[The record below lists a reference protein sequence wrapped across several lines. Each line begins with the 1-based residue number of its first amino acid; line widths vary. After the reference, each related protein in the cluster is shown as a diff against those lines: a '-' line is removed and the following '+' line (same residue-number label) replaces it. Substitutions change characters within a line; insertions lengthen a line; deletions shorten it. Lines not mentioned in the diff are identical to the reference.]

1 VIIITVEHFVIVI
14 ISLQNNCFLSGF
26 LFVRYVV
33 NKVLQPME
41 TTDPFADDFY
51 FLQLSIKKNAAAR
64 EAAVKEQAAMPSS
77 IYVPL
82 PVWKETKER
91 IKLQMDS
98 SRRACHDKSRE
109 WETKEQVLGHQ
120 VRSDIHRPR
129 EQLRM
134 PSLQELDQYNSAE
147 AADQDGD
154 IEDFSE
160 MKNPFSSRLWTMRQ
174 AVQRGY
180 EALYTVQE
188 LQHLLSSPLIAS
200 NPTAHGEIVREIES
214 AVSLL
219 SQAIGIR
226 TLSATPR
233 PTASPNLGL
242 LGGEEEQ
249 NFSLDGGHVGAILQ
263 TTIGKKLMTRSLKLL
278 TPPHRW
284 ALLPVIL
291 AKILLSPPAADP
303 TTASSSSSGAANEAL
318 AVEQRLMRTI
328 IEFLQYSYQY
338 QVDSQRQVPPGAVAV
353 FTNILLTNLRQC
365 IKSVMVT
372 QMEKSKLRQALISD
386 RIRAEVMHMIV
397 QIGDKVS
404 VLADRRLSEE
414 WAQTREAFM
423 SMLDN

>member
-1 VIIITVEHFVIVI
+1 
-14 ISLQNNCFLSGF
+14 
-26 LFVRYVV
+26 
-33 NKVLQPME
+33 
-41 TTDPFADDFY
+41 
-51 FLQLSIKKNAAAR
+51 
-64 EAAVKEQAAMPSS
+64 MPNS

-82 PVWKETKER
+82 PVWKETRER

-98 SRRACHDKSRE
+98 TRRAFHDKSRE

-134 PSLQELDQYNSAE
+134 PSAQELDQYNASDAAAE
-147 AADQDGD
+147 DGEGLD
-154 IEDFSE
+154 GNIGEI
-160 MKNPFSSRLWTMRQ
+160 KNPFSSRLWTMRQ

-200 NPTAHGEIVREIES
+200 NPVAHSEIVREIES

-226 TLSATPR
+226 TMNSSSPQPSA
-233 PTASPNLGL
+233 L
-242 LGGEEEQ
+242 LGGGEEQ
-249 NFSLDGGHVGAILQ
+249 DFSLDGGHVGAILQ

-303 TTASSSSSGAANEAL
+303 TGTSSSSSAANEAL
-318 AVEQRLMRTI
+318 AVEQRLLRTI

-338 QVDSQRQVPPGAVAV
+338 QIDQQRQVPPGAVAI
-353 FTNILLTNLRQC
+353 FTNILLSNLRQC

-372 QMEKSKLRQALISD
+372 QMEKSELRQALISD
-386 RIRAEVMHMIV
+386 RTRAETMHMIV

-414 WAQTREAFM
+414 WVQTREAFM